1 MMSIMFPEIMMKMIM
16 TMIMTFRSGLP
27 GKSSPLM
34 DRFAQFSMVGVY
46 ETRKGLKFVHITSE
60 KLEGQFTVLIFM
72 DDKLTDLESREWKQF
87 SDEMEQFREAGAQ
100 VQCFSTYALHCTS
113 LNCIE
118 LHCIALHCTSLHCTA
133 LCFTSL

>member
-34 DRFAQFSMVGVY
+34 DRFAEFSMVGVY

-60 KLEGQFTVLIFM
+60 KLEGKFTVLIFM
-72 DDKLTDLESREWKQF
+72 DDKLTDLEAREWKQF

-100 VQCFSTYALHCTS
+100 VHFTAMFFNCTS
-113 LNCIE
+113 LYFRK
-118 LHCIALHCTSLHCTA
+118 LH
-133 LCFTSL
+133 

>member
-1 MMSIMFPEIMMKMIM
+1 MVML
-16 TMIMTFRSGLP
+16 TMLRSGLP

-60 KLEGQFTVLIFM
+60 KLEGKFTVLIFM
-72 DDKLTDLESREWKQF
+72 DDKLTDLEAREWKQF

-100 VQCFSTYALHCTS
+100 VHCTALHCT
-113 LNCIE
+113 L
-118 LHCIALHCTSLHCTA
+118 LPCTVPKCTA
-133 LCFTSL
+133 LYYTVL